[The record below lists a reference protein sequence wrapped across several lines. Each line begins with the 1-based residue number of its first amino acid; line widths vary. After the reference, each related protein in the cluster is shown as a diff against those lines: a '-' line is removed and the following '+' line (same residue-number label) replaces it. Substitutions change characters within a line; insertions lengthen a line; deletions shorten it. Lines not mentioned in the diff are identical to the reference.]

1 MLEGCGG
8 YTLMRLGENSRE
20 LVPIDGPDGGIT
32 IPFLKD
38 ILRVRPLQQDLSIE
52 DAKKLCV
59 PEEVRMHFECFSL
72 QFC

>member
-1 MLEGCGG
+1 
-8 YTLMRLGENSRE
+8 MRLGENSRG

-38 ILRVRPLQQDLSIE
+38 ILRQAKLLIRPLQQDMSIE

-59 PEEVRMHFECFSL
+59 QPDEVGVI
-72 QFC
+72 